1 LSSPSGSSKRSV
13 RLIPEGFRTVNT
25 YLTVPGIAR
34 LIDFLKQGFGATE
47 RGHRHLGPDGRVMHA
62 EVKIGDTIVM
72 LGEPGGPWPA
82 KPCNLY
88 VYVEDVDKVY
98 RKAVEAG
105 GKSLEEPKNQFYGD
119 RSCGV
124 EDPSGNTWWIATHV
138 EDVSE
143 EEMERRMAAMAKPH

>member
-1 LSSPSGSSKRSV
+1 MTPSGSMKRTV
-13 RLIPEGFRTVNT
+13 RAVPEGFRTVNT

-34 LIDFLKQGFGATE
+34 LIDFLKQAFGAE
-47 RGHRHLGPDGRVMHA
+47 EIGHRHMDPAGRVMHA
-62 EVKIGDTIVM
+62 EAKIGDTIVM
-72 LGEPGGPWPA
+72 MGEPVGPWPA

-98 RKAVEAG
+98 QKAVEAG
-105 GKSLEEPKNQFYGD
+105 AKSLDTPKDQFYGD

-124 EDPSGNTWWIATHV
+124 EDPSGNTWWIATHI

-143 EEMERRMAAMAKPH
+143 EEIGRRMAAMMKKH